1 MNVPQHTIHPYPPSG
16 FKSMR
21 TLCVPLR
28 LDFSV
33 DVCDIFFHLC
43 KYEAVRTLLSV
54 SLWKNVPTDRS
65 NWIWSAW
72 HEAWP
77 STRQKWASPEVRLGS
92 RLSGYARTGNVM
104 ENYPIL
110 RQPWK
115 QRKNLCLGGNIRV
128 FVITYNH
135 YALNYARLFKSR
147 IDINHL
153 RGTLISR
160 NLAASRD
167 ESCLRGQAKLK

>member
-1 MNVPQHTIHPYPPSG
+1 MES
-16 FKSMR
+16 
-21 TLCVPLR
+21 C
-28 LDFSV
+28 
-33 DVCDIFFHLC
+33 
-43 KYEAVRTLLSV
+43 LSV
-54 SLWKNVPTDRS
+54 
-65 NWIWSAW
+65 
-72 HEAWP
+72 
-77 STRQKWASPEVRLGS
+77 
-92 RLSGYARTGNVM
+92 YARTGNVM
-104 ENYPIL
+104 EYYPIL
-110 RQPWK
+110 RQPRK
-115 QRKNLCLGGNIRV
+115 QSKKLTL

>member
-54 SLWKNVPTDRS
+54 SLWKNVPTHWRVTINAPNMS
-65 NWIWSAW
+65 L
-72 HEAWP
+72 
-77 STRQKWASPEVRLGS
+77 TKVRLAS
-92 RLSGYARTGNVM
+92 CLSVYARTRNVM
-104 ENYPIL
+104 EYYPIL
-110 RQPWK
+110 HQPSK
-115 QRKNLCLGGNIRV
+115 QRKNSCLGGNICV

>member
-1 MNVPQHTIHPYPPSG
+1 MSHNTQ
-16 FKSMR
+16 
-21 TLCVPLR
+21 
-28 LDFSV
+28 
-33 DVCDIFFHLC
+33 
-43 KYEAVRTLLSV
+43 
-54 SLWKNVPTDRS
+54 
-65 NWIWSAW
+65 
-72 HEAWP
+72 
-77 STRQKWASPEVRLGS
+77 STHIRRRALN
-92 RLSGYARTGNVM
+92 LYARYAFHFDSIFLSATFSFICVNRKPYVRFFQFLYVRECANWANQLNMISVTWSVTVNAPKMSLTRGQIGVVSVGLCPYRKCNGILS
-104 ENYPIL
+104 YPASTTKAKKKL
-110 RQPWK
+110 M
-115 QRKNLCLGGNIRV
+115 L